1 MASKDTKSEILKAGM
16 SIISRQGFNSTGI
29 EAILKKANVPK
40 GSFYH
45 YFSSKKEFGLNVLDR
60 FARGIDRIFT
70 SFLEDQSLPPITRLR
85 NCIESLAVRFEDNNC
100 SIGCLVAN
108 MGQELSD
115 QDEEFRGKLAEI
127 FTNWSGHF
135 EKCLREARQRGDIPD
150 DISPDHTA
158 QFFLSGFE
166 GALLVSKVLKS
177 PAPLRNF
184 IAIFFEQLLRQKP

>member
-1 MASKDTKSEILKAGM
+1 MATKDTKAEIVKAGM
-16 SIISRQGFNSTGI
+16 SIISRQGFNSSGI
-29 EAILKKANVPK
+29 DAILKKADVPK

-45 YFSSKKEFGLNVLDR
+45 YFSSKKDFGLNVLDR
-60 FARGIDRIFT
+60 FAAGIDRIFT

-85 NCIESLAVRFEDNNC
+85 NCLESLAARFEDNNC

-108 MGQELSD
+108 MGQELAD

-127 FTNWSGHF
+127 FTNWCGHF
-135 EKCLREARQRGDIPD
+135 EKCLREARERGEIPD
-150 DISPDHTA
+150 DISPEHTA

-184 IAIFFEQLLRQKP
+184 ICIFFEQLLRQKP

>member
-1 MASKDTKSEILKAGM
+1 MATKDTKSEILKAGM

-45 YFSSKKEFGLNVLDR
+45 YFSSKKDFGLKVLDR
-60 FARGIDRIFT
+60 FAVGIDRIFT
-70 SFLEDQSLPPITRLR
+70 SFLEDQSLSPITRLR
-85 NCIESLAVRFEDNNC
+85 NCIESLAARFEDNNC

-108 MGQELSD
+108 MGQELAD
-115 QDEEFRGKLAEI
+115 QDEEFRQNLARI
-127 FTNWSGHF
+127 FKTWATHF
-135 EKCLREARQRGDIPD
+135 EKCLQEAQDQGEIPA
-150 DISPDHTA
+150 DISPELTA

-177 PAPLRNF
+177 SSPLRNF
-184 IAIFFEQLLRQKP
+184 ITIFFEQVLQQKP